1 MVGATKA
8 AVLDVIAQC
17 KREASKGDRTRF
29 DFMAANLISQDVG
42 QPLVMADNLKYWL
55 DRCAA

>member
-1 MVGATKA
+1 MGGATKA
-8 AVLDVIAQC
+8 DVLDVIAAC
-17 KREASKGDRTRF
+17 KREAHKKDHARF

-42 QPLVMADNLKYWL
+42 VPIVMADNLKYWL